1 MTTTRRNFLA
11 GATAAAAAFPSI
23 SRALAIPAKRR
34 TGTIRD
40 VKHVVILMQENRG
53 FDHYFGTMRGVRGFG
68 DRFPIP
74 LESGKPVWFSSDGTR
89 EIPPYHRDS
98 TTSNALVGFGTPHSY
113 SDSQAAWGQGKM
125 NLWAKYKT
133 QYAMGYYKRD
143 DIPFQFALAEAFTL
157 CDAYHC
163 SITTGTDPNR
173 IVFWSGSNF
182 NPVLRAQGINCTTT
196 DSEPNNLRCWPNPSR
211 WVDGLP
217 QPQPTYRYTG
227 SDFNWDTIPDLL
239 QRAGVSWHIYQDMN
253 NNWTGAMH
261 GCLAFA
267 SFRHAQPGEPNYV
280 HGLTGGPDYLD
291 RLRADVK
298 NGTLPQ
304 VSWILPTQANS
315 EHPGGGSPTRAGNF
329 TDQILDALTSNPE
342 VWSQTVFFL
351 TFDEND
357 GFFDHLP
364 PPAVPSYDIDG
375 NLMGKATMPLAG
387 EYFSN
392 TVGNVLNS
400 QDTISGNIRPWGLS
414 ARVPMYVV
422 SPWSKGGWVNS
433 QVFDHTSVGRFLE
446 KRFGIKVEA
455 ISPWHR
461 AISGDLTTAFDFDSP
476 DRRFP
481 ELPDQSHWQASDAHQ
496 RTLPAPTAPA
506 NPQPLF
512 QETGVRFSRALPYI
526 LHANAQ
532 VDARK
537 GEVRLLFANTGF
549 AGAVFHVYDKLH
561 LDRIPR
567 RYTVEAGR
575 MLDDEWEVGD
585 DGLYDLWVLGPNGF
599 HRHFKGDLDKVRRHD
614 APNPEIFAGYNVHDG
629 GLHLQLRND
638 GDGHVRFTV
647 KSNKIYGPLL
657 AVSASVSAATM
668 PIPPGFG
675 PFPGFRP
682 MGFGSVPGFRSDPDF
697 NAPGFGFGPPVFHPG
712 PSHGGPD
719 TEWDVKLSASGHHGS
734 GHHGSGHHGSGR
746 HKELYWN
753 LRTTGH
759 WYDFVVT
766 SDSDSSFYRRLAGHV
781 ETGRPSVSDPGMAV
795 ADRF

>member
-1 MTTTRRNFLA
+1 MTTRRNFLA
-11 GATAAAAAFPSI
+11 GAAAAAAFPSI
-23 SRALAIPAKRR
+23 DRALAIPARHR
-34 TGTIRD
+34 HGTIKD

-74 LESGKPVWFSSDGTR
+74 LQSGKSVWFQSDGTR

-98 TTSNALVGFGTPHSY
+98 ATSSALVGYGTPHSF
-113 SDSQAAWGQGKM
+113 SDSQAAWNQGKM
-125 NLWAKYKT
+125 GFWAKYKT
-133 QYAMGYYKRD
+133 QYAMGYYART

-173 IVFWSGSNF
+173 ITFWSGSNF
-182 NPVLRAQGINCTTT
+182 NPALRAQGINCTTN
-196 DSEPNNLRCWPNPSR
+196 DGEPNNLRCWPSPSK

-217 QPQPTYRYTG
+217 QPQPNYKYVG
-227 SDFNWDTIPDLL
+227 SDFNWDTLPDLL
-239 QRAGVSWHIYQDMN
+239 ERAGVSWHIYQDMN

-267 SFRHAQPGEPNYV
+267 SFRHAQPGSPNYV

-291 RLRADVK
+291 RLKADVMA
-298 NGTLPQ
+298 GTLPE
-304 VSWILPTQANS
+304 VSWILPTQADS

-329 TDQILDALTSNPE
+329 TDKVLDALTSNPE

-364 PPAVPSYDIDG
+364 APAVPSYDAAG

-392 TVGNVLNS
+392 TVGNVLKS
-400 QDTISGNIRPWGLS
+400 DDTISGNIRPWGLS

-446 KRFGIKVEA
+446 QRFDIKVDA

-461 AISGDLTTAFDFDSP
+461 AISGDLTTAFDFARPNDP
-476 DRRFP
+476 RFP
-481 ELPDQSHWQASDAHQ
+481 DLPDQSNYAESDARQ

-506 NPQPLF
+506 TPQPLF

-526 LHANAQ
+526 LHASAH
-532 VDARK
+532 VDASK
-537 GEVRLLFANTGF
+537 STVRLLFTNTGF

-561 LDRIPR
+561 LDRIPK
-567 RYTVEAGR
+567 RYTVEAGH
-575 MLDDEWEVGD
+575 MLDDEWAVGD

-599 HRHFKGDLDKVRRHD
+599 HRSFKGDLGKVRGKD
-614 APNPEIFAGYNVHDG
+614 APNPEIFVGYNVFDG

-638 GDGHVRFTV
+638 GDKHSQVQFTI
-647 KSNKIYGPLL
+647 KSNALYGPLL
-657 AVSASVSAATM
+657 AVGASVHATAS
-668 PIPPGFG
+668 PVPPGCG
-675 PFPGFRP
+675 PLPGMHPIAHGR
-682 MGFGSVPGFRSDPDF
+682 VPGHRSAPDF
-697 NAPGFGFGPPVFHPG
+697 GAPGFGFGPPVFFPG
-712 PSHGGPD
+712 AGLGHGPA
-719 TEWDVKLSASGHHGS
+719 TSWDVKVSGS
-734 GHHGSGHHGSGR
+734 GHP
-746 HKELYWN
+746 KEIYWK
-753 LRTTGH
+753 LSTTGH

-766 SDSDSSFYRRLAGHV
+766 SDSDSGFYRRLAGHV
-781 ETGRPSVSDPGMAV
+781 ETGHASVSDPGMGL